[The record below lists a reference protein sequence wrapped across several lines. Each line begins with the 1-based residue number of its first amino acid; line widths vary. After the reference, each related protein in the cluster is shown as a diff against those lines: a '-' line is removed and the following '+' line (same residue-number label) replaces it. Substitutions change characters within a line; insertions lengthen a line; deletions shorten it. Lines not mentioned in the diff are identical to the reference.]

1 LLLAPTLPL
10 AGSAILLA
18 LNLSLALQLASTPPL
33 TKLLLKMPHTPARP
47 LKLLPAPIPP
57 LELIHALALLPTA
70 PILPL
75 AMLLASIPPPS
86 LLHALLPALGILLVP
101 TQPQTVL
108 FALTLPLA

>member
-1 LLLAPTLPL
+1 MIIPIIITIISI
-10 AGSAILLA
+10 GMMDVSV
-18 LNLSLALQLASTPPL
+18 S
-33 TKLLLKMPHTPARP
+33 
-47 LKLLPAPIPP
+47 PIPP

-75 AMLLASIPPPS
+75 AMLLAPIPPPS